1 MIQDIFHITRKNR
14 EAITNLCTNMSM
26 EKLNAIP
33 SGFNNNIL
41 WNVGHMV
48 AIQQLIVYGLSQ
60 TPFRTDQWIIDT
72 FKNKTKPERTYDKT
86 DLEKVLTSLQET
98 VVLMEKDFNDNAF
111 GMQTPFISKSL
122 NTSFDTMEAVI
133 SFNMFHEG
141 LHTGVIQKY
150 IQLLS

>member
-1 MIQDIFHITRKNR
+1 MIQDIFHITRKSR
-14 EAITNLCTNMSM
+14 EAIANLCATMPI

-60 TPFRTDQWIIDT
+60 TPFTTDQWIIDT
-72 FKNKTKPERTYDKT
+72 FRNKTKPEKTYDQA
-86 DLEKVLTSLQET
+86 DLEKVLTSLPLT
-98 VVLMEKDFNDNAF
+98 IDRMEKDFNENAF
-111 GMQTPFISKSL
+111 GVQTPFISKSL

-150 IQLLS
+150 VQLLS

>member
-14 EAITNLCTNMSM
+14 EAVANLCNTLSL

-33 SGFNNNIL
+33 TGFNNNIL

-72 FKNKTKPERTYDKT
+72 FKNKTKPERIYEQS
-86 DLEKVLTSLQET
+86 DLEKVLNALLET
-98 VVLMEKDFNDNAF
+98 VTTMEADFNQNAF
-111 GMQTPFISKSL
+111 GVQTPFISKSL

-150 IQLLS
+150 IQLLK